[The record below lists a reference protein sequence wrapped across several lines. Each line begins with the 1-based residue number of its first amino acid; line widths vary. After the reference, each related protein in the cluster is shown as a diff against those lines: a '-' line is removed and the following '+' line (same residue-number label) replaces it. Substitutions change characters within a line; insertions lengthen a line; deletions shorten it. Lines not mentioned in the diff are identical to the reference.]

1 MSSTFLG
8 FNVASR
14 AMEASQAT
22 INVTGNNIANINTE
36 GYSRQRVDINAITS
50 GGGIQK
56 YATPQLSTGLGAKA
70 VGTTQM
76 RDPFLDARYR
86 SQNAEYSQYDKMITG
101 LSDLENVFDEAQ
113 TDGLQTELSNFIST
127 LQTFSET
134 PASADIA
141 QVTRTEAQK
150 VTQIMNMYANQI
162 KDVRKQQVD
171 DLTVVVSNDV
181 NAAVKSI
188 ADLNDK
194 IRTEEIYGNTPNDLY
209 DQRNSLI
216 DKLSGI
222 ANIKVNRTPE
232 KISEDITVDRLSISL
247 VDKNTGSSIG
257 LVDNNLYNTIK
268 LTDKGDKVVL
278 SSLNPG
284 FVPNGIGI
292 DPKDIT
298 NLFSDGSVKGY
309 LNLINGEGAFA
320 DPADP
325 ADPSVKENDSKGI
338 PYYQKT
344 MDIFASKFADVFNK
358 INSIVDPPDST
369 LKPLFTS
376 SDGTTITAA
385 NIQVSQKWLDDAS
398 YISTTNNP
406 PDPTDLLDPKGTP
419 GSADNVLRMINAL
432 TVDQDFKKDSD
443 PLTPTFFKGTFNEYM
458 TGLLGDVSMDVEL
471 NKNFA
476 STSKNVLDTISTSRE
491 SVSGVSL
498 NEEGTNLMAYQK
510 VYNAAIRYFNVLDE
524 NLNTIINTMGK

>member
-1 MSSTFLG
+1 MSSTFLAY
-8 FNVASR
+8 NVASR

-56 YATPQLSTGLGAKA
+56 YATPQISTGLGAKA

-86 SQNAEYSQYDKMITG
+86 SQNAEASKYDKMITG
-101 LSDLENVFDEAQ
+101 LSDLEGVFDEAQ

-134 PASADIA
+134 STSKDIA

-181 NAAVKSI
+181 NAAVKNI
-188 ADLNDK
+188 ANLNDQ

-209 DQRNSLI
+209 DQRNTLI
-216 DKLSGI
+216 DKLSGM

-247 VDKNTGSSIG
+247 VDKNTGNAIG
-257 LVDNNLYNTIK
+257 LVDNASYNEIK
-268 LTDKGDKVVL
+268 LVDTGDKVVL
-278 SSLNPG
+278 ESLNPS
-284 FVPNGIGI
+284 FIP
-292 DPKDIT
+292 DPTTNDIT
-298 NLFSDGSVKGY
+298 GLFSDGSVKGY
-309 LNLINGEGAFA
+309 LNLINGKGSFA
-320 DPADP
+320 DL
-325 ADPSVKENDSKGI
+325 SKGENDSKGI
-338 PYYQKT
+338 PYYQSK

-358 INSIVDPPDST
+358 INSLVDPDDPAAT
-369 LKPLFTS
+369 TTKPLFTN
-376 SDGTTITAA
+376 TTGGIGDTIKAA

-398 YISTTNNP
+398 YINTTNNS
-406 PDPTDLLDPKGTP
+406 TGTP
-419 GSADNVLRMINAL
+419 GSPDNVLRMITAMNKAQ
-432 TVDQDFKKDSD
+432 TFEGD
-443 PLTPTFFKGTFNEYM
+443 PGDTKTFNEYM

-476 STSKNVLDTISTSRE
+476 STSKNVLDSIATSRE

-510 VYNAAIRYFNVLDE
+510 VYNAAIRFFNVIDE